1 VPETAD
7 TWTAGIVIQSPADS
21 GPLSRLRLSVDGYDI
36 NITDVIGLQTAAA
49 VQRQCFD
56 PLFNPAVT
64 GAGFTGTSTGTGGAN
79 AQAVTASQNPF
90 CQLVPRTAAGA
101 LGNIFLTYSNSG
113 RVHLRGIDA
122 QLDWGIDVGPGTL
135 TLNSVFNYQID
146 FESSS
151 LYPQIPMVDYV
162 GTQGTGEN
170 GLNSNVFEYRAFTTL
185 GYSWDAFRVALQ
197 WQYYPSLQDAAEVTV
212 PGGTPNTAPWPSYSI
227 FHLNANY
234 QLTEDIGL
242 RFGVDNLFNK
252 APPLGGYNPNYTLA
266 TGQLRQGSFLTG
278 VHDTS
283 GRRFYIGGNFRF

>member
-1 VPETAD
+1 
-7 TWTAGIVIQSPADS
+7 
-21 GPLSRLRLSVDGYDI
+21 LSVDWYDI

-64 GAGFTGTSTGTGGAN
+64 GADFTGASTGTGAPNG
-79 AQAVTASQNPF
+79 QAVTASQNPF

-113 RVHLRGIDA
+113 RVHLQGIDA

-135 TLNSVFNYQID
+135 TLNSVFNYQIA

-162 GTQGTGEN
+162 GTQGVTEN
-170 GLNSNVFEYRAFTTL
+170 GLNQNVFEYRAFTTL

-197 WQYYPSLQDAAEVTV
+197 WQYYPKLEDASEASI
-212 PGGTPNTAPWPSYSI
+212 PGGTPNQAPWPSYNI
-227 FHLNANY
+227 FHLNASY
-234 QLTEDIGL
+234 QLNEDIGL
-242 RFGVDNLFNK
+242 RFGVDNLFDK
-252 APPLGGYNPNYTLA
+252 APPLGGYNPNYNLA
-266 TGQLRQGSFLTG
+266 TGQLRQGTFLTG

-283 GRRFYIGGNFRF
+283 GRRFYVGGNFRF